1 MPKKMMHVA
10 QWWTVILLQH
20 CCKYRNVPHPYPGH
34 PHPAPSPISCWHP
47 HLLHHPS
54 PLTFTPAPLIP
65 LIPGPFPWPE
75 PSRPIHCHLSAP
87 IPSHLRPLT
96 PSHRCPHPNP
106 LTPITPPPQHPSVAG
121 ACYMTHPQR
130 AQHRVQ
136 TGSSQPEFNTCYW
149 LNISSSRA
157 LSNTPA
163 TYSQHTAEWLTHSSK
178 DICTRFLK
186 SVHM

>member
-10 QWWTVILLQH
+10 QWWTVTLLQH

-65 LIPGPFPWPE
+65 GPFPWPE

-96 PSHRCPHPNP
+96 PSHRCPHPSP
-106 LTPITPPPQHPSVAG
+106 LTPITPPSTPQPLAPV
-121 ACYMTHPQR
+121 T
-130 AQHRVQ
+130 
-136 TGSSQPEFNTCYW
+136 
-149 LNISSSRA
+149 
-157 LSNTPA
+157 
-163 TYSQHTAEWLTHSSK
+163 WLTHKERNTECKLVPRSQSSIHVI
-178 DICTRFLK
+178 DLISAPAEPCPTLLLPTPNTLQNDAPLRTSALA
-186 SVHM
+186 S